1 MRPYKLNTMVD
12 GSGGQHGQEG
22 PTASRPTY
30 RLIQIL
36 RAMAALMVV
45 AHHAS
50 IMLAQRCHLAM
61 PNWINGASGVDIF
74 FVISGFVMAIS
85 SAPLAAAGHPA
96 KTFLA
101 RRMERVVPMYWLVT
115 TIKVVVLVLVP
126 ALGLN
131 ALGGARHVL
140 LSYLFWP
147 SVNPQGSI
155 EPVVVVGWTLSFEMG
170 FYMLFAL
177 ALALRV
183 KPLWILL
190 PCFVMLGLWP
200 LFHVAASSIALQFFA
215 NTLPLEFVFGL
226 LLGMFVGRIRRIPWG
241 WGAVLFLGG
250 LLPLF
255 VWGSP
260 MFTVFRGLQWGPAAV
275 AVVMGALSL
284 EARWGARSPRWMLEM
299 GDASYSIYLVHTF
312 ALPLVGVLINR
323 MHSVAAGGVGE
334 AMVVS
339 ILLSALAGEGVY
351 RAVERP
357 LVAWFKGRRR
367 TAVPAASLVR

>member
-1 MRPYKLNTMVD
+1 MVD
-12 GSGGQHGQEG
+12 GGGGQHGQDG

-50 IMLAQRCHLAM
+50 IMLAQRCHLAI

-85 SAPLAAAGHPA
+85 SAPLAAAAHPA
-96 KTFLA
+96 RTFLA
-101 RRMERVVPMYWLVT
+101 RRLERVVPMYWLVT
-115 TIKVVVLVLVP
+115 TVKVLALALVP

-131 ALGGARHVL
+131 ALGGARHVV

-147 SVNPQGSI
+147 NANAEGLL

-170 FYMLFAL
+170 FYLLFAL
-177 ALALRV
+177 ALGLRI

-190 PCFVMLGLWP
+190 PPFLVLGFWTLT
-200 LFHVAASSIALQFFA
+200 HVAPSSIFVRFFA

-226 LLGMFVGRIRRIPWG
+226 LLGMSVQRIRRVPWG
-241 WGAVLFLGG
+241 WGALFVVSG

-255 VWGSP
+255 LWRSP

-275 AVVMGALSL
+275 AVVAGALCL
-284 EARWGARSPRWMLEM
+284 EGRWGARSPRWMLEL

-323 MHSVAAGGVGE
+323 MRYPVHGGAGMAMLASV
-334 AMVVS
+334 
-339 ILLSALAGEGVY
+339 LLSALAGEGVY

-357 LVAWFKGRRR
+357 MVNWLKGRRR
-367 TAVPAASLVR
+367 TAIPAASSAA